1 MAMTVPGQQR
11 SNFRPTWGQ
20 SDRFQKAIQARLQ
33 LQQNVDKL
41 QADQR
46 YRDESLKLQEKRLDE
61 DSAYR
66 KQTTQF
72 AQEEK
77 TAAREHREKMIEF
90 AQAEKTA
97 RQEHRAN
104 VLAHQ
109 KTLQTEAINANIRND
124 NFRKSKLGI
133 ESINTYGANIFN
145 VDKEGNITLPPA
157 VVKDKS
163 GKYVRNPELPP
174 QVQVD
179 IKDKRYVTLQELSNQ
194 LKVNQAIKEFTG
206 LNTVKSVIEKKKVA
220 DAYVFDP
227 FKFRVTEEKGGFWFG
242 GFSEKDALNELM
254 KKSQHWNEITNI
266 VSVLEKD
273 NPKRLAVLAALKEL
287 AYGKGGSKDDIKL
300 TGLAAIPTDKQL
312 QRKDLRA
319 DVRLLYGMALGQQYK
334 YFPTWGPN
342 RDEYRLKQK
351 TLSNI
356 LKARIAQLEK

>member
-11 SNFRPTWGQ
+11 PNTRFTFGQ
-20 SDRFQKAIQARLQ
+20 SDRFQRAIQNRLQ
-33 LQQNVDKL
+33 LQQNVEKL
-41 QADQR
+41 KADQR
-46 YRDESLKLQEKRLDE
+46 YRDESLNLQKERLDA
-61 DSAYR
+61 DSTYR
-66 KQTTQF
+66 EKMTDF

-77 TAAREHREKMIEF
+77 TAARQHREKMIEF

-97 RQEHRAN
+97 RQEHTKN

-109 KTLQTEAINANIRND
+109 KILQEEAINSNVRND
-124 NFRKSKLGI
+124 NFRKQKLGI

-179 IKDKRYVTLQELSNQ
+179 IDEQRYITLQELSNR
-194 LKVNQAIKEFTG
+194 LKINQAIEEFSG

-242 GFSEKDALNELM
+242 GFDEEEALDELM

-319 DVRLLYGMALGQQYK
+319 DVRLGYGMALGQQYK